1 MEGLSW
7 KCLALLVIAL
17 CHIIAAA
24 PAIDTAESSL
34 DINPL
39 TLDVS
44 TERARINR
52 TAGIWNEKETDKTK
66 TISQPSDL
74 FRETM

>member
-44 TERARINR
+44 YSEIAVNL
-52 TAGIWNEKETDKTK
+52 E
-66 TISQPSDL
+66 ISRSQ
-74 FRETM
+74 RETVKLSNRNQSDHNVH